1 MSPTRLEDVRQ
12 LIHAYIKERPYSSH
26 VIILRTNL
34 DRKENYGKHQLQQS
48 SVVRRN

>member
-26 VIILRTNL
+26 VIILGVKLTQNRELWKTKKFHLKVNV
-34 DRKENYGKHQLQQS
+34 S
-48 SVVRRN
+48 M